1 MATRAGSIDPE
12 ILLYLQRHEAATAEE
27 LEDALEHHA
36 GLLGLGGSARV
47 EELEASTKP
56 EAELALAVFTYRIA
70 TAVGA
75 MATAVGGLD
84 ALVFTAG
91 VGENS
96 ALVRARVCARLAFL
110 GVELDGEANASAVPD
125 ADISAAASPAR
136 VWVIHARED
145 AMAARAARTVV

>member
-12 ILLYLQRHEAATAEE
+12 ILLYLQRHDAATPEE
-27 LEDALEHHA
+27 LENALEHHA

-47 EELEASTKP
+47 EELEASAEP

-75 MATAVGGLD
+75 MAAALGGVD
-84 ALVFTAG
+84 ALIFTAG

-110 GVELDGEANASAVPD
+110 GVELAAEANASAVPD
-125 ADISAAASPAR
+125 ADVAAAASRAR

-145 AMAARAARTVV
+145 AMAARAARTLV